1 MLPNVWL
8 YQSHPHC
15 KQKQSVKWV
24 CAEFRV
30 YEWKDET
37 GCPEVRILAPGVE
50 EALGVE
56 EAPGMEAVPGVEEA
70 RNEGGSDLSR
80 IVTVTPANRSN
91 EKCYDVMTM
100 LLIKLHFRY
109 HIRTN

>member
-15 KQKQSVKWV
+15 KQKQSAKWV

-37 GCPEVRILAPGVE
+37 GCPEARILAPGVE
-50 EALGVE
+50 ETLDMEETLGVGE
-56 EAPGMEAVPGVEEA
+56 TLDVGGT
-70 RNEGGSDLSR
+70 RNEGCSELNHAPTEAMKNVLILTNYISETYDLR
-80 IVTVTPANRSN
+80 
-91 EKCYDVMTM
+91 K
-100 LLIKLHFRY
+100 
-109 HIRTN
+109 